1 MLSNFLANLST
12 APALRRVVLPL
23 LKRFNPGDVCIR
35 HHYTSRRLLLHSYRH
50 RGYWFHGRRREQAT
64 MRFFQQVLRPGDT
77 VIEVGGHIG
86 YLTIWLAEL
95 VGTSGRVIVFEPG
108 RNNLPYLC
116 ANVAGL
122 TVVEIVE
129 AAVSDRDGTASFFEE
144 QLTGQNNSLLA
155 DYERFKVNREAAYS
169 DERYNQRLVATVRL
183 DSYIRERGLRPDLIK
198 IDIEGA
204 EFLALS
210 GATGILAEHRPMLMV
225 EVTRQAVNVF
235 DLLTRAGY
243 QLFTPE
249 GTPLRDAQG
258 LNENVCAIHPEKN
271 GALIKQWISIPRRSA
286 A

>member
-1 MLSNFLANLST
+1 
-12 APALRRVVLPL
+12 
-23 LKRFNPGDVCIR
+23 
-35 HHYTSRRLLLHSYRH
+35 
-50 RGYWFHGRRREQAT
+50 

-95 VGTSGRVIVFEPG
+95 VGTTGRVIVFEPG

-169 DERYNQRLVATVRL
+169 DERYDQRQVATVRL
-183 DSYIRERGLRPDLIK
+183 DTYIRDRGLRPDLIK
-198 IDIEGA
+198 MDIEGA
-204 EFLALS
+204 EYLALS

-225 EVTRQAVNVF
+225 EVTRQAVDVF
-235 DLLTRAGY
+235 SLLTRAGY

-249 GTPLRDAQG
+249 GTPLRDAIS
-258 LNENVCAIHPEKN
+258 LNENVCAVHPKN
-271 GALIKQWISIPRRSA
+271 HATRLQQWGSMCQRTA